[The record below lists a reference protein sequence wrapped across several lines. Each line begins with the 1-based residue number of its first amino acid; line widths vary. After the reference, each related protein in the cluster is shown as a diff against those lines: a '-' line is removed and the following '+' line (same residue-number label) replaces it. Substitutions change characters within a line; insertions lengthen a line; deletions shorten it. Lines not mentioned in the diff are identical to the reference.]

1 MEKTITMKQLFKMI
15 LLGFLVLTSQ
25 AQAADYVIDTRGAH
39 AGIQFKFKHIGI
51 SWLVGRFNTFE
62 GEFSFDEQDI
72 AKTKIVVD
80 IDVTSLDSN
89 HAERD
94 KHLRSGDF
102 LDVSKYPTAKFVSTG
117 VVDHGEGK
125 VTVFGNFT
133 MMGVTK
139 EIAIESSMV
148 GMGNDPWGG
157 YRAGFEGT
165 TTLNT
170 KDFNLSL
177 PPSNQVELSLY
188 IEGIRN

>member
-1 MEKTITMKQLFKMI
+1 MKQLFRMI
-15 LLGFLVLTSQ
+15 MLGFIVLTSQ
-25 AQAADYVIDTRGAH
+25 VQAADYVIDTRGAH

-62 GEFSFDEQDI
+62 GEFSFDEKDI

-94 KHLRSGDF
+94 KHLRSSDF
-102 LDVSKYPTAKFVSTG
+102 LDVSQYPTAKFVSTR

-148 GMGNDPWGG
+148 GMGKDPWGG

-170 KDFNLSL
+170 KDFNLTM
-177 PPSNQVELSLY
+177 PPSNQVELALY
-188 IEGIRN
+188 IEGVRK